1 MRTRRNHAKGA
12 KNLNAIANI
21 TRCVDGESGALGL
34 GRYCGCSGLRLGR
47 NLKRN
52 GFVSRSGLRRALH
65 LNVGIKQSRGKLLGG
80 HGDGGARVSHG
91 LRYGLHGSGGL
102 VRAAGGL
109 DARSY
114 HGLGIKCGPH
124 GGGGGGRLLVLII
137 SSGGRGRRINGA
149 RLILLLN
156 LLVRRGGRAILILK
170 VRIHGVLVNQLHNG
184 GVRAL
189 LFHVLV
195 KRNVAG
201 ELVDALVRGDR
212 IHNAKHGGNG
222 RLVADGTGRVRKHK
236 LVGYD
241 RHGVGKG
248 NQRDNDGEDPKHDLC
263 RGGHGQ
269 KAHHGQ
275 NRGGNHGEGQQL
287 HQHGPIRS
295 IGLLRQKVRARGI
308 IVGDHHNRA
317 VTRRRQGTRGLVVC
331 DNVLT
336 QAAGSHVGE
345 HGMAGAFHDKQHRAG
360 ERDDDAH
367 NADGAADAHK
377 DRAHKDHDAH
387 SCLGNLFAGRSAK
400 FLNLGL
406 KAMVSEDIGNDVS
419 GCAPPRCMPA

>member
-1 MRTRRNHAKGA
+1 M
-12 KNLNAIANI
+12 
-21 TRCVDGESGALGL
+21 
-34 GRYCGCSGLRLGR
+34 
-47 NLKRN
+47 
-52 GFVSRSGLRRALH
+52 
-65 LNVGIKQSRGKLLGG
+65 NVGIKQSRGKLLGG
-80 HGDGGARVSHG
+80 HGDGGARISHG

-102 VRAAGGL
+102 VCAASGL

-124 GGGGGGRLLVLII
+124 GGGGGVGRLLVLII
-137 SSGGRGRRINGA
+137 SSGGRGGRISSA
-149 RLILLLN
+149 CLIPLLN
-156 LLVRRGGRAILILK
+156 LLVRRGGRAIPILE

-222 RLVADGTGRVRKHK
+222 RLVADGTRRVRKHK

-248 NQRDNDGEDPKHDLC
+248 NQRDNDGEDPKHYLC

-275 NRGGNHGEGQQL
+275 NRGGDHCEGQQL
-287 HQHGPIRS
+287 H
-295 IGLLRQKVRARGI
+295 
-308 IVGDHHNRA
+308 
-317 VTRRRQGTRGLVVC
+317 
-331 DNVLT
+331 
-336 QAAGSHVGE
+336 
-345 HGMAGAFHDKQHRAG
+345 
-360 ERDDDAH
+360 
-367 NADGAADAHK
+367 
-377 DRAHKDHDAH
+377 
-387 SCLGNLFAGRSAK
+387 
-400 FLNLGL
+400 
-406 KAMVSEDIGNDVS
+406 
-419 GCAPPRCMPA
+419 